1 MRLFPDEETQA
12 SSKAKN
18 VTSLKKKTTFEWE
31 DVSMIPR
38 KALIIAAK
46 ALMLRRE
53 ALIIAAKASMLR
65 REPLISVAKALMFA
79 AHRLIS
85 AFEIAIRLQ
94 YRQAKTATSCAGAC
108 TSASKLDMADLEP
121 QLSTATKSTII

>member
-31 DVSMIPR
+31 DVSIIPR
-38 KALIIAAK
+38 EPLIIAAK
-46 ALMLRRE
+46 ALMLRLE
-53 ALIIAAKASMLR
+53 PLIIA
-65 REPLISVAKALMFA
+65 AKALMFA